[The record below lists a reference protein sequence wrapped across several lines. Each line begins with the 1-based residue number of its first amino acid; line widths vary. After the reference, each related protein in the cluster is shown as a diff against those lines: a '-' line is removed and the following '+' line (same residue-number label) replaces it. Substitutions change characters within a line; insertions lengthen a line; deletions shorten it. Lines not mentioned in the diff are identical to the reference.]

1 MFNLITTL
9 GLIVGVLLIIFR
21 DKSTRENI
29 FLAFYFF
36 SNVLYAVVSN
46 SFFSNQDKWIVNTF
60 FPYSI
65 TFNFSSGAFLY
76 FYFKFKMNPY
86 RNLKWIDLLH
96 FSIPFI
102 LFLNASPFIFLRDD
116 FKKIFIDSVAVT
128 PTQLLKFP
136 SLFLDYKFHIWGRPM
151 LAFIYV
157 LFSIV
162 LLLKSY
168 IRDRFKYFSLFEI
181 RYLAILLMASL
192 IHYFVSSTSVIAFS
206 LTPEIYETNKNYDQ
220 LLLIPR
226 ISFFVML
233 VSILFFP
240 QIIFQK
246 YFPNTFAEEHLNKKN
261 KLDGANPNYDLE
273 NIATVINE
281 YLVDKPYLRPGFSL
295 FNFSEETKIPQ
306 HQLTYFLKVTH
317 GQSFNDFKNY
327 HRIQH
332 AIVLLESGLA
342 KTHTLETIS
351 LNCGFRS
358 RTNFIDSFKKVT
370 GKTPSDYLKS

>member
-29 FLAFYFF
+29 FLALYFF
-36 SNVLYAVVSN
+36 SNVLYALVSN
-46 SFFSNQDKWIVNTF
+46 SFFSNEDKWIVNTF

-76 FYFKFKMNPY
+76 LYFKYKINPY
-86 RNLKWIDLLH
+86 RNLKWTDLIHLV
-96 FSIPFI
+96 IPFL
-102 LFLNASPFIFLRDD
+102 LFLNSTPFIFLRDD
-116 FKKIFIDSVAVT
+116 FKKMFIDSIATT

-136 SLFLDYKFHIWGRPM
+136 SLFLDYKYHIWGRPI
-151 LAFIYV
+151 LALIYV
-157 LFSIV
+157 ISSIV
-162 LLLKSY
+162 LFLKSY
-168 IRDRFKYFSLFEI
+168 LRDRYKYFSLFEI
-181 RYLAILLMASL
+181 RYLVILLIASL
-192 IHYFVSSTSVIAFS
+192 IHYYFSSASVISFS
-206 LTPEIYETNKNYDQ
+206 LNPQLYETNGDYAR
-220 LLLIPR
+220 LLFIPR

-233 VSILFFP
+233 VSVLFFP

-246 YFPNTFAEEHLNKKN
+246 FFPNTFAEAHLIKKN
-261 KLDGANPNYDLE
+261 KLEFSNPQYDIE
-273 NIATVINE
+273 NIANIVQE
-281 YLVDKPYLRPGFSL
+281 YLKDKPFLRPGFSL

-306 HQLTYFLKVTH
+306 HQLTYFLKLTY
-317 GQSFNDFKNY
+317 GQNFNDFKNY

-332 AIVLLESGLA
+332 AIELLESGLA